1 MLSLLKNED
10 LKGPNAAQVLNGVT
24 KVRASFY
31 QVMYKQGVTRSK
43 EIYWLFFKQKP
54 LKSAQEVAQYCAT
67 SCALVYSSRFIWIV
81 AMYPHSYPHLSAQL
95 LAQLVFF

>member
-1 MLSLLKNED
+1 SGGQAYFSTFEN
-10 LKGPNAAQVLNGVT
+10 
-24 KVRASFY
+24 
-31 QVMYKQGVTRSK
+31 
-43 EIYWLFFKQKP
+43 LFGDS

-67 SCALVYSSRFIWIV
+67 SCALVYSSRFICTM